1 MTLQELGKHVADL
14 RREKGFSQDE
24 VCRITAISRTTL
36 SQLENNELAELG
48 YHKVLR
54 ILSLLGKD
62 LAVVNKSPTPTLDDL
77 VRQRNEDL
85 NESYSLTP

>member
-14 RREKGFSQDE
+14 RRGKGFSQDE

-36 SQLENNELAELG
+36 SQLENNELTELG
-48 YHKVLR
+48 YNKVLR
-54 ILSLLGKD
+54 ILSSLDKD